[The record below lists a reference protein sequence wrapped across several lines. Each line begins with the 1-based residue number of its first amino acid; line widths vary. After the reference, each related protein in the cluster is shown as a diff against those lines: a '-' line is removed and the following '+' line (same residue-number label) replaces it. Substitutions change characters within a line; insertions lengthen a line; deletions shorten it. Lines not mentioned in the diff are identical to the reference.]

1 MTKNVSGF
9 TIVELLVVISII
21 GILSTLGLISYDKI
35 QTDARDQQRD
45 TSVKVIG
52 EALEKYYTDNGEY
65 PGCTAITQAADT
77 VTNTTLKDINIQ
89 SLRSP
94 NAATAVTNSIQCS
107 GTPTADNDIL
117 VYSGDASTNCTTG
130 SACIQ
135 WTIQY
140 VNESTGEVVS
150 LKSRHQSPFTVGAP
164 IITTTVNSVSQITVN
179 WSSTKNAISYQAQC
193 STDGGITWDASCL
206 HPASG
211 TSYVFGSLITGKKY
225 YFRVQAINGGYA
237 SEWSDVKYATT
248 NINTPSSAPTLSATM
263 SGSTAIGT
271 TGAVT
276 CAANT
281 TAKYQTQTNT
291 NDGAWSSWSTLSA
304 TVPVINITSTNQGYK
319 YGFNSRA
326 LCSGA
331 DVDSATTTTTT
342 ASVIRSISQPSA
354 PGWLSGTWFQSAPPT
369 NDGLWV
375 NYSYSCPAGTWITN
389 QRWTSRDWLGQVW
402 GPYTW
407 GAFFDQWEGVSNST
421 QAVEY
426 WGAYNCKTNY
436 TTSASSPDAYTI
448 IQIYRG

>member
-130 SACIQ
+130 NACVQ

-225 YFRVQAINGGYA
+225 YFRV
-237 SEWSDVKYATT
+237 
-248 NINTPSSAPTLSATM
+248 
-263 SGSTAIGT
+263 
-271 TGAVT
+271 
-276 CAANT
+276 
-281 TAKYQTQTNT
+281 
-291 NDGAWSSWSTLSA
+291 
-304 TVPVINITSTNQGYK
+304 
-319 YGFNSRA
+319 
-326 LCSGA
+326 
-331 DVDSATTTTTT
+331 
-342 ASVIRSISQPSA
+342 
-354 PGWLSGTWFQSAPPT
+354 
-369 NDGLWV
+369 
-375 NYSYSCPAGTWITN
+375 
-389 QRWTSRDWLGQVW
+389 
-402 GPYTW
+402 
-407 GAFFDQWEGVSNST
+407 
-421 QAVEY
+421 
-426 WGAYNCKTNY
+426 
-436 TTSASSPDAYTI
+436 
-448 IQIYRG
+448 